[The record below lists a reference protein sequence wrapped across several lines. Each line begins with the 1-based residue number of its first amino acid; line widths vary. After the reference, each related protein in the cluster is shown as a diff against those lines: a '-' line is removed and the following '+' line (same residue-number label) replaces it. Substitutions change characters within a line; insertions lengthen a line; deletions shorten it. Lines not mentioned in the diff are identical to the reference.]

1 MESLA
6 GLLFFGLEMEM
17 LVRPRSSLQPL
28 LNKAGWNK
36 KVASGDPTP
45 GRGPEDPKRLA
56 AELPQKLQR
65 KILRHTLAAS
75 LTKDGVKAVTS
86 PEDYLALTIAD
97 EPSLDEVKPDFW
109 RLELVTRIMNT
120 NEDWQREVDRIF
132 SVLNEYC
139 EIRLTVG
146 CSMHIHVSP
155 TQTGDLQQKYT
166 IVQLR
171 SILNAIS
178 FYDAAITQIMPAER
192 KNTLWAQSNVNGEK
206 TPSKIKMAYRAVP
219 QRSWGPL
226 FSIFGSIKMKAM
238 VHREMGQD
246 KYMSWNF
253 GHLMDQCGTI
263 EFRRPPGVRTA
274 ADAKHW
280 AAFTLGFINM
290 AMTMSNGWA
299 QHGTATSH
307 PSVKDLQRFV
317 RAGVARL
324 GPSCNGA
331 LNDDRIEADNS
342 PACVYSATEIEI
354 INRKKSEKNKFGSVF
369 AEKANSRPNTPS
381 SRPSSHSSSR

>member
-1 MESLA
+1 MESSLPD
-6 GLLFFGLEMEM
+6 LLFFGLEMEM
-17 LVRPRSSLQPL
+17 LVRPRSSLQPSL
-28 LNKAGWNK
+28 DKAGWNK
-36 KVASGDPTP
+36 KVVSGDPATT
-45 GRGPEDPKRLA
+45 A
-56 AELPQKLQR
+56 
-65 KILRHTLAAS
+65 T
-75 LTKDGVKAVTS
+75 
-86 PEDYLALTIAD
+86 EDYLALTLAD
-97 EPSLDEVKPDFW
+97 EPSLDEVKPDF
-109 RLELVTRIMNT
+109 
-120 NEDWQREVDRIF
+120 
-132 SVLNEYC
+132 Y
-139 EIRLTVG
+139 
-146 CSMHIHVSP
+146 
-155 TQTGDLQQKYT
+155 LQQKYT

-192 KNTLWAQSNVNGEK
+192 KNNLWAQSNVNGEK

-280 AAFTLGFINM
+280 AAFALGFINM

-299 QHGTATSH
+299 QYGTGTSH
-307 PSVKDLQRFV
+307 PSVESLGKFV
-317 RAGVARL
+317 RTGIARL
-324 GPSCNGA
+324 GPSCKDA
-331 LNDDRIEADNS
+331 LNDRKIAVDIS
-342 PACVYSATEIEI
+342 PACVYSAAEIEN
-354 INRKKSEKNKFGSVF
+354 INRKKSEKNKIGSVF
-369 AEKANSRPNTPS
+369 AEKVCDFTFLTLL
-381 SRPSSHSSSR
+381 SH

>member
-1 MESLA
+1 MESSLPD
-6 GLLFFGLEMEM
+6 LLFFGLEMEM
-17 LVRPRSSLQPL
+17 LVRPRSSLQPSL
-28 LNKAGWNK
+28 DKAGWNK
-36 KVASGDPTP
+36 KVVSGDPTP
-45 GRGPEDPKRLA
+45 GRRPEDPKRLA
-56 AELPQKLQR
+56 AELPQKHQR
-65 KILRHTLAAS
+65 KILRNTLAAV
-75 LTKDGVKAVTS
+75 LTARGVTTTTAT
-86 PEDYLALTIAD
+86 EDYLALTLAD

-109 RLELVTRIMNT
+109 RLEVVSRTMNT
-120 NEDWQREVDRIF
+120 NEDWQEEVDHIF
-132 SVLNEYC
+132 SVLSQYC
-139 EIRLTVG
+139 EIKLTVG

-155 TQTGDLQQKYT
+155 TQTADLQQKYT

-192 KNTLWAQSNVNGEK
+192 KNNLWAQSNVNGEK

-263 EFRRPPGVRTA
+263 EFRRPPGVKTA
-274 ADAKHW
+274 DDAKHW

-290 AMTMSNGWA
+290 AMTTSNGWA

-324 GPSCNGA
+324 GPSCKDA
-331 LNDDRIEADNS
+331 LNDRKIAVDNS
-342 PACVYSATEIEI
+342 PACVYSAAEIEN
-354 INRKKSEKNKFGSVF
+354 INRKKSEKNKIGSVF
-369 AEKANSRPNTPS
+369 AEKVCDFTFLTFL
-381 SRPSSHSSSR
+381 SH